1 MSDSGDYYRALVRG
15 ELCGFW
21 PSLERGMLWAA
32 SQPYGWMSG
41 LRNRLYDR
49 GWQRC
54 YRARVPVVSVGNL
67 TLGGTGKTPCV
78 EYIAVFYANLGCRV
92 VVLSRGYAGGGT
104 ANDEASVLAANLP
117 GVPHLQGR
125 DRVALARQAIG
136 MGAEVLVLDDGFQH
150 RRLVRDLDI
159 VLIDASE
166 PWQEER
172 MFPRGF
178 LRESRE
184 ELGRAHVVVLTRA
197 DQVDQFE
204 RGRLREVVARIAP
217 DAVLVLA
224 RHRPLCWLSI
234 DGSRHDL
241 QALAHRPVAAFCGL
255 GHPDAFRRTLI
266 DLGMRLCAFRSFP
279 DHHSYTAGDMEDLA
293 AWRRQ
298 WGPECV
304 LVTTQK
310 DLVKMRP
317 SQSPGL
323 DPWAL
328 KIAFDFQA
336 GQDALDRKLKEAIGE
351 RTDPFARRHGFCA
364 V

>member
-1 MSDSGDYYRALVRG
+1 
-15 ELCGFW
+15 
-21 PSLERGMLWAA
+21 MLWAA

-49 GWQRC
+49 GWKRSYQ
-54 YRARVPVVSVGNL
+54 AGVPVVSVGNL

-78 EYIAVFYANLGCRV
+78 EYVAGFYLSLGRRVFI
-92 VVLSRGYAGGGT
+92 LSRGYAASGN
-104 ANDEASVLAANLP
+104 ANDEACLLAANLP
-117 GVPHLQGR
+117 DVPHLQGR
-125 DRVALARQAIG
+125 DRVALARQAVG

-150 RRLVRDLDI
+150 RRLARDLDI

-166 PWQEER
+166 PWQAER

-178 LRESRE
+178 LREYLE
-184 ELGRAHVVVLTRA
+184 ELARAHVVVLTRA
-197 DQVDQFE
+197 DQVDQSE
-204 RGRLREVVARIAP
+204 RGRLREAVARIAP
-217 DAVLVLA
+217 DAELVLA

-234 DGSRHDL
+234 DGGRRDV
-241 QALAHRPVAAFCGL
+241 QALAHKPVAAFCGL

-279 DHHSYTAGDMEDLA
+279 DHHRYTDGDMEDLT
-293 AWRRQ
+293 AWRRE

-317 SQSPGL
+317 GHSIGRDL
-323 DPWAL
+323 WAL
-328 KIAFDFQA
+328 RIAFDFQA
-336 GQDALDRKLKEAIGE
+336 AEDALDRKLKEAIGE
-351 RTDPFARRHGFCA
+351 RTHLNPRRHGLCA